1 MKMVVGAFGLENNE
15 AESEF
20 SDVDK
25 NHWAYR
31 CVSSAKVAGIVNGI
45 SETEFGKGRE
55 ITRQDMAVMVYNA
68 AKYAGYEF
76 DTAKSDFEDAD
87 LIKDYAKEAVFA
99 MAGAGIING
108 FEDNTVRPEEN
119 ATRAQAAKILYT
131 VIK

>member
-1 MKMVVGAFGLENNE
+1 MVIGAFGLEKSG

-20 SDVDK
+20 SDIGK
-25 NHWAYR
+25 SHWAYSF
-31 CVSSAKVAGIVNGI
+31 VSSAKVAGIVNGI
-45 SETEFGKGRE
+45 SATEFGAGRE

-68 AKYAGYEF
+68 AKYAGYKFE
-76 DTAKSDFEDAD
+76 TSKSEFEDAE
-87 LIKDYAKEAVFA
+87 LVRDYAKEAVFA

-108 FEDNTVRPEEN
+108 FEDNTFRPEES